1 MVLKSKIVTDIANKT
16 YNKDNFKSLQLRG
29 KPCGYWT
36 AEIPISAT
44 TEKIKGRD
52 IRFMSN
58 SGDWYVSEYDM
69 PNNLINQIKTE
80 YKVVAG
86 EKVNVWVRDSENVV
100 TNIMLLEPME
110 TCSGTWTQLFTTK
123 NKEEAENFVK
133 YLKTKFCRL
142 TIKAG
147 YSAYGS
153 WVNEYLRFCP
163 LQDFTSDSDID
174 WSKSI
179 EDIDKQLYR
188 KYNLTQEEIDY
199 IEKTIKPMT

>member
-16 YNKDNFKSLQLRG
+16 YNVDNFGRLELRN
-29 KPCGYWT
+29 KPCGYET
-36 AEIPISAT
+36 SELPMSAVT
-44 TEKIKGRD
+44 DAIKDRVKFINTG
-52 IRFMSN
+52 
-58 SGDWYVSEYDM
+58 GDWYVNECDM
-69 PNNLINQIKTE
+69 PNSLLNQIKTE

-86 EKVNVWVRDSENVV
+86 QQVHVWEKNSENVV
-100 TNIMLLEPME
+100 TNIMLLKPME

-147 YSAYGS
+147 YSAYGR
-153 WVNEYLRFCP
+153 WVKEYLRFCP
-163 LQDFTSDSDID
+163 LQDFTLDSDID
-174 WSKSI
+174 WSKPI